1 MPSSKTTL
9 VLRDSESTTFTP
21 SIVELPSDVGSRI
34 TFNRI
39 ARDVSPASKLTA
51 THALALSPEQLAG
64 MGRLFSQKNAD
75 KIFAKYAETSNFAS
89 CVEVL
94 KYEGNFEVCIRACAA
109 RSFLGGVDDVDAM
122 VLNDSSKLRRLPAA
136 CLAVLKS
143 KLDEKSLDLSILTPA
158 GRKELK
164 AVLAELP
171 AEDGDVEGA
180 ICRIDF
186 SAFAAAPGSKNITS
200 ATRLVVSK
208 ADLKRKRVAE
218 DDVKSELSTLVKHTR
233 LANGVVALVADGAS
247 KITVV
252 GTTILV
258 EYPNTEAAE
267 AVEAAAED
275 TADA

>member
-1 MPSSKTTL
+1 MPSKTTL

-39 ARDVSPASKLTA
+39 ARDVSSASKLSA
-51 THALALSPEQLAG
+51 THALALSPEQLAV
-64 MGRLFSQKNAD
+64 MGRLFSQKNATT
-75 KIFAKYAETSNFAS
+75 IFAKYTATPNFAS

-94 KYEGNFEVCIRACAA
+94 KYDGHFELCVRVCADD
-109 RSFLGGVDDVDAM
+109 SFLNGVDDAAGM
-122 VLNDSSKLRRLPAA
+122 VKNDCAKLRRLPLS
-136 CLAVLKS
+136 CLNVMKS
-143 KLDEKSLDLSILTPA
+143 RLDDKSLDLSMLTPA
-158 GRKELK
+158 GRKEIKSALSD
-164 AVLAELP
+164 LP
-171 AEDGDVEGA
+171 TEDGDVEGA

-186 SAFAAAPGSKNITS
+186 SAFAAAPGAKNAVS

-258 EYPNTEAAE
+258 EYPDAEAADP
-267 AVEAAAED
+267 AAAED